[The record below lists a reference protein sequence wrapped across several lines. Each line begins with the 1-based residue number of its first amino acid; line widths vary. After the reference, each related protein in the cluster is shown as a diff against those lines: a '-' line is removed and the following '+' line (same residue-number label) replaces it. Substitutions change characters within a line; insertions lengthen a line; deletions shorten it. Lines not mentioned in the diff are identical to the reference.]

1 MRAFYHPDQS
11 LHDPKQYLRFG
22 SVVAPKDL
30 PERTARLLGALAK
43 HGITPERPASHGT
56 APVLAIHDAGFV
68 RFLETAWARWQELP
82 AERGP
87 EVWPSTFPYWSG
99 RPDEDVRPPCRPT
112 GFIGQLGWYLGDMSV
127 PIGEHCWTSTLLSTE
142 TAVTSADAII
152 AGELAVYS
160 LCRPSGHHA
169 RADRAT
175 GFCYLNNTAIAAQRL
190 RSKFAK
196 VAILDVDAHHGD
208 GTQQIFYRRND
219 VLTISVHA
227 DPSNYYPFYTGYED
241 ERGNG
246 PGEGFNLNLPLAHGA
261 GGTEMAAAVDRAGR
275 AIREFGADVVIV
287 ALGYDAHKDDPIGVL
302 KLDAADFGTIA
313 SKVKGFGL
321 PTLVVQEGG
330 YAIEAIGECLDAFLG
345 GFKA

>member
-1 MRAFYHPDQS
+1 MRAFYHHDQS
-11 LHDPKQYLRFG
+11 MHDPKQYLRFG
-22 SVVAPKDL
+22 AVVAPKDL
-30 PERTARLLGALAK
+30 PERTARLLAALAR
-43 HGITPERPASHGT
+43 HGIAPERPAAHGKE
-56 APVLAIHDAGFV
+56 PVLAIHDAGFV
-68 RFLETAWARWQELP
+68 QFLETAWERWQDLP

-99 RPDEDVRPPCRPT
+99 RPEEAVRPPCRPT

-127 PIGEHCWTSTLLSTE
+127 PIGEHCWRSTLLSAE
-142 TAVTSADAII
+142 TAVTAADAVI
-152 AGELAVYS
+152 AGERAVYS

-169 RADRAT
+169 RADRAS

-190 RSKFAK
+190 RSKFSK

-208 GTQQIFYRRND
+208 GTQQIFYRRDD
-219 VLTISVHA
+219 VLTISAHA

-246 PGEGFNLNLPLAHGA
+246 PGEGFNLNLPLPHGA
-261 GGTEMAAAVDRAGR
+261 GGAAMAAAVDRAGE
-275 AIREFGADVVIV
+275 AIKAFGADVVIV

-345 GFKA
+345 GFKG